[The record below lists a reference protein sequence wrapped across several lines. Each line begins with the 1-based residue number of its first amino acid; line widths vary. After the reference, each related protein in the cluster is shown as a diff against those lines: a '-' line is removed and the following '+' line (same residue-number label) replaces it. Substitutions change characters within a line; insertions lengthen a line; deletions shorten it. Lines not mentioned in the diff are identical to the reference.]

1 MYGKKR
7 KPKSVT
13 LTEVKVIPPDGP
25 ESIVSIDSTHQLE
38 ELQALVKGY
47 IEVVSSIEVGKIM
60 IVNEEGKLQNLPL
73 NIRAT
78 KLMEHKGCDFI
89 CGNALIIDAEDFN

>member
-1 MYGKKR
+1 MGKKR

-13 LTEVKVIPPDGP
+13 LIDIRVIPPNGE
-25 ESIVSIDSTHQLE
+25 ESIKQIDTSHQLE

-47 IEVVSSIEVGKIM
+47 IELVPTTEAGKIM
-60 IVNEEGKLQNLPL
+60 IVNEEGKLLNHPL

-78 KLMEHKGCDFI
+78 KLMEHQGCDFI
-89 CGNALIIDAEDFN
+89 CGTALLMDAEDFN